1 LSFLVDK
8 RCQKAADALMLD
20 VRARVAGRPLIS
32 TDGFN
37 AYPEAVAE
45 AFGWDVDYGVMT
57 CEDRPSD
64 KNEEPDAP
72 TKRVKVRRVL
82 IGTPE
87 QGCITTAHVE
97 RSNLT
102 LRMGSRRLTRKS
114 NGFSKKLRHL
124 RAAIALHYFAYN
136 FCRVHETL
144 RTTPAV
150 RAGIASDVWSIEKL
164 IERAA

>member
-1 LSFLVDK
+1 
-8 RCQKAADALMLD
+8 MLD

-32 TDGFN
+32 TDGFQ
-37 AYPEAVAE
+37 AYPSAVAGS
-45 AFGWDVDYGVMT
+45 FGLGADFGVLT

-64 KNEEPDAP
+64 DPDAP
-72 TKRVKVRRVL
+72 GQRVKVRRVMM
-82 IGTPE
+82 GTPDAS
-87 QGCITTAHVE
+87 QITTAHVE

-114 NGFSKKLRHL
+114 NGYSKRLRHL
-124 RAAIALHYFAYN
+124 RAAVALHYFHYN

-150 RAGIASDVWSIEKL
+150 QAGVASEPWSVEAL
-164 IERAA
+164 IENAA

>member
-1 LSFLVDK
+1 
-8 RCQKAADALMLD
+8 MLD